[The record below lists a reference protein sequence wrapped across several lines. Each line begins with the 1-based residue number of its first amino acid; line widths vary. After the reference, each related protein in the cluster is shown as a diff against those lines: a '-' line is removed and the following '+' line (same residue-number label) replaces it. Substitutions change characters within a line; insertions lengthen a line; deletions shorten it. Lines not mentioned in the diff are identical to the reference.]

1 MTEEKLDQQ
10 QEEENKKT
18 SNTDAGSESTETLD
32 EDLENLFADDSTDDS
47 QEDPVEKLE
56 KKLDSLEKGIRKYFS
71 KKGIEAKSQAKEA
84 PSKVEQPIGG
94 DKYAEKLL
102 KLENPN
108 SQYVMDE
115 LKTISKESGL
125 GILDAWDKFTWI
137 RKEADS
143 RAEEVKEK
151 EETEKKITKPSARIS
166 GKKGEAV
173 ELSDADRALL
183 SRRPGLMEK
192 YQKEYNK

>member
-1 MTEEKLDQQ
+1 MAEEQLDQQ
-10 QEEENKKT
+10 QEA
-18 SNTDAGSESTETLD
+18 NTTPETGSESEALD
-32 EDLENLFADDSTDDS
+32 EDLESLFADDSNDS
-47 QEDPVEKLE
+47 QEDPVKKLEEKLN
-56 KKLDSLEKGIRKYFS
+56 SLEKGIRKYFS
-71 KKGIEAKSQAKEA
+71 KKGIEAKSQAKEE
-84 PSKVEQPIGG
+84 PSKVAMPTGG

-125 GILDAWDKFTWI
+125 GVLDAWDKFSWI

-143 RAEEVKEK
+143 RAEEAEEK
-151 EETEKKITKPSARIS
+151 DKTEKKIAKPSARIS

-183 SRRPGLMEK
+183 SRKPGLMEK